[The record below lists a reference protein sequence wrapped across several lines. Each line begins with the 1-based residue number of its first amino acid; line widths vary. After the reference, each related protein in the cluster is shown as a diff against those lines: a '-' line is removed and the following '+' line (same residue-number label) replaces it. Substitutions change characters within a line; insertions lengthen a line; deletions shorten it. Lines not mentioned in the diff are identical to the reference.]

1 MDTNKNVEE
10 SDEDIKVW
18 DEFQNQ
24 LDNLFSLLASTNA
37 SADSDGSET
46 RFGLNER
53 HVTNLLDA
61 CRALDS
67 WFIRKRFILASQC
80 SELVAMDELE
90 TLRLEI
96 ARKEKMIADTKVK
109 LKTYTEAITA
119 ILDQTTKD
127 LSYRPQI

>member
-1 MDTNKNVEE
+1 MSGKKKLED
-10 SDEDIKVW
+10 SDEDMKVW

-24 LDNLFSLLASTNA
+24 LDNLFSILASSNA

-46 RFGLNER
+46 RFGLNEL
-53 HVTNLLDA
+53 HMTHLLDA

-80 SELVAMDELE
+80 SELVAMEETD

-96 ARKEKMIADTKVK
+96 ARKEKMIADTKTK
-109 LKTYTEAITA
+109 LKTYIDAITS

-127 LSYRPQI
+127 LSYCPQP